1 MNAEERDIVLSAINQ
16 SVLDLERQ
24 ELSVEGCILLVGLL
38 MSVKDVK
45 NDPELIV
52 AREKAKAW
60 IYWTLEGT
68 EEMEEARPYLD
79 DLGPIPDRSKFN

>member
-16 SVLDLERQ
+16 CVLDLERQ
-24 ELSVEGCILLVGLL
+24 ELNLDAGVLLICLL

>member
-16 SVLDLERQ
+16 CVLDLERQ
-24 ELSVEGCILLVGLL
+24 ELNLDACVLLICLL

>member
-16 SVLDLERQ
+16 CVLDLERQ
-24 ELSVEGCILLVGLL
+24 ELNLDACVLLIGLL

-68 EEMEEARPYLD
+68 EEMEEARPYLEAME
-79 DLGPIPDRSKFN
+79 PIPDRSKFN